1 MIEIRNEHLKKV
13 IEGLDAFIVGHEELK
28 TLLILSLLT
37 EGNILIEG
45 IAGVGKTVTA
55 KVFSMLIGG
64 EFKRIQMTADLL
76 PSDIIGT
83 PFYNVREGTWGI
95 KKGPIFANVVMI
107 DELNR
112 ASPRTQS
119 ALLQAMQ
126 EKEVTIGESTF
137 KLPSPFLVIATQG
150 PSPEGT
156 YSLPYIVLDRFAYGI
171 EIDLPSKEEEIRIL
185 DVSYLTDNPEVTPV
199 IEPKKV
205 LELNNVVKGVR
216 VSSEVKDYIVS
227 LIRSLREDND
237 LTYKLSVR
245 ASISLYRASKA
256 VAFLEGR
263 DFVIPDDVKFVF
275 PYVVYHRIVLKPE
288 IAIEKDK
295 KEKIRAVLESV
306 RVPK

>member
-185 DVSYLTDNPEVTPV
+185 DVSYLTDSPNVTPV

-216 VSSEVKDYIVS
+216 VSSEVKDYVVS

-295 KEKIRAVLESV
+295 KEKIRAALESV